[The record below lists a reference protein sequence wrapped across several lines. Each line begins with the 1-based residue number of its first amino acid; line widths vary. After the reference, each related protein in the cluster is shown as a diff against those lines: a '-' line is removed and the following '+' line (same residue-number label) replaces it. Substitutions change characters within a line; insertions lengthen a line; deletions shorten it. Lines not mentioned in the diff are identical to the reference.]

1 MSTSSSS
8 PCNGI
13 ICFYRDWDGITLW
26 NPTIRESKV
35 LQIYC
40 KWFFVGFGFDSE
52 VNDYKI
58 MGFTGAWNSTRI
70 ILYGL
75 SSDNWM
81 EIPDDR
87 SLRPRDLLDLLLQV
101 RM

>member
-1 MSTSSSS
+1 
-8 PCNGI
+8 
-13 ICFYRDWDGITLW
+13 
-26 NPTIRESKV
+26 
-35 LQIYC
+35 
-40 KWFFVGFGFDSE
+40 
-52 VNDYKI
+52 
-58 MGFTGAWNSTRI
+58 
-70 ILYGL
+70 LYGL